1 MFLRANTRK
10 KDGKVHR
17 YWSVV
22 ESRRTAD
29 DRVLQRQV
37 LYLGEI
43 NDSQKAAW
51 TRAIEVFAEA
61 GQARQVAIFPDDR
74 PAPELDCEVVQIRLR
89 ELSLHRPRQWG
100 ACWLALELWEQLD
113 LALIEFN
120 SLVQIFIKFTL
131 GNVEHADF
139 QTRAGF

>member
-1 MFLRANTRK
+1 MFLRAKTRK

-51 TRAIEVFAEA
+51 TRAIEVLTDED
-61 GQARQVAIFPDDR
+61 GARQMAIFPDDR
-74 PAPELDCEVVQIRLR
+74 TAPELAWEVVQIRLG
-89 ELSLHRPRQWG
+89 ELSLHRPRQ
-100 ACWLALELWEQLD
+100 
-113 LALIEFN
+113 
-120 SLVQIFIKFTL
+120 
-131 GNVEHADF
+131 
-139 QTRAGF
+139 